1 MVTAIL
7 CLAGTAGNYGLW
19 RFADFLGQGLYLDT
33 VLTISVTFSGGLAA
47 GLLTAVLSQAA
58 YGIGFYPFW
67 GYYLFAICGA
77 ASALVT
83 AFFMRHF
90 PRECSGL
97 RLFSGA
103 PAPARETPLQVE
115 ESPLLA
121 TKFPA
126 QTSGAS
132 FLSVVIMLSILS
144 LFMCILMSVLGG
156 LIAVFIDQALQSPI
170 SDAHPETYFK
180 VGLLRQGLSLPAM
193 EILARLPVNIVDR
206 FVSVFGAYGIS
217 ALLKRAAQLFPVGR
231 RGK

>member
-7 CLAGTAGNYGLW
+7 CIAGAAGNYGLW
-19 RFADFLGQGLYLDT
+19 RFADFLGQRLYLDT
-33 VLTISVTFSGGLAA
+33 VLTISVTFSGGPAA
-47 GLLTAVLSQAA
+47 GLLTAVISQAA

-67 GYYLFAICGA
+67 GYYLFVICGA

-83 AFFMRHF
+83 AFFMRRF
-90 PRECSGL
+90 PRECGAL
-97 RLFSGA
+97 RLFPGTS
-103 PAPARETPLQVE
+103 APARETPLQVTG
-115 ESPLLA
+115 S
-121 TKFPA
+121 
-126 QTSGAS
+126 S
-132 FLSVVIMLSILS
+132 FLSVAIMLSMLA

-156 LIAVFIDQALQSPI
+156 LIAVFIDQVLQSPI

-217 ALLKRAAQLFPVGR
+217 ALLKRAVLLFPAGR
-231 RGK
+231 G

>member
-1 MVTAIL
+1 MKRTILGVVAATAIL

-47 GLLTAVLSQAA
+47 GLLTAALSQAA

-83 AFFMRHF
+83 AFFIRRF
-90 PRECSGL
+90 PRECGGL
-97 RLFSGA
+97 RLFPG
-103 PAPARETPLQVE
+103 T
-115 ESPLLA
+115 
-121 TKFPA
+121 PA
-126 QTSGAS
+126 QAAGAS
-132 FLSVVIMLSILS
+132 FLSVVIMLSMLS
-144 LFMCILMSVLGG
+144 LFMCFLMSVLGG

-217 ALLKRAAQLFPVGR
+217 ALLKRAALLFPAGR

>member
-1 MVTAIL
+1 MMKRTISGRVIIITAIL

-47 GLLTAVLSQAA
+47 GLLTAVLSQAV

-67 GYYLFAICGA
+67 GYYLFGICGA
-77 ASALVT
+77 AAALLT
-83 AFFMRHF
+83 AFFMRRF
-90 PRECSGL
+90 PRECNGL
-97 RLFSGA
+97 RLFPDA
-103 PAPARETPLQVE
+103 PE
-115 ESPLLA
+115 ESP
-121 TKFPA
+121 
-126 QTSGAS
+126 QTAGAS
-132 FLSVVIMLSILS
+132 FLSVAIMLSMLS

-170 SDAHPETYFK
+170 SDAHPETYFQ

-217 ALLKRAAQLFPVGR
+217 ALLKKAALLFPAGTYD
-231 RGK
+231 